1 MNCATRRARGFVVQG
16 DQLYHRVGQ
25 NYAGWWRA
33 VVTNA
38 TGVHTTYGPYATAIT
53 GDAIAWTS
61 FGASPGWF
69 GAPAGT
75 NATPYRDIYND
86 RVAPVVAL
94 FRLMAAGDLGDSAV
108 VDIDVNALNIN
119 TGAREVLATHGD
131 AHALVRVL
139 RESGLD
145 ARELQAG
152 YGGDES

>member
-53 GDAIAWTS
+53 GDAIAWTA

-75 NATPYRDIYND
+75 NATLRWSVEVYD
-86 RVAPVVAL
+86 
-94 FRLMAAGDLGDSAV
+94 AAQSAS
-108 VDIDVNALNIN
+108 LNSVSYSR
-119 TGAREVLATHGD
+119 TYD
-131 AHALVRVL
+131 P
-139 RESGLD
+139 SGF
-145 ARELQAG
+145 G
-152 YGGDES
+152 FPM